1 MISALNLLWIIPL
14 SATVGAF
21 IMAIIAG
28 ANKE

>member
-1 MISALNLLWIIPL
+1 MISALNLIWVIPL
-14 SATVGAF
+14 SAWVGAF